1 MFRNFTTTCC
11 SNLSLQNSVFQATW
25 DLSRAQQY
33 AGGPLEGHHAS
44 IAVETEAVISV
55 STAKKKHPSNFQDFW
70 LNVLEGDDIKG
81 LPATTDEI
89 YNHWSE

>member
-11 SNLSLQNSVFQATW
+11 SNLSLQNSVSQPTW

-33 AGGPLEGHHAS
+33 TGGPLEGHHTS

-70 LNVLEGDDIKG
+70 LNVLEGDNIKG